1 MPLRIKSYRVK
12 KGDTYSSLAEKS
24 PIPFDPEQ
32 RLRLL
37 NGDYPNGI
45 LQVGILIKIVE

>member
-12 KGDTYSSLAEKS
+12 TGDTYSSLAEES
-24 PIPFDPEQ
+24 SIPFDPEQ

-37 NGDYPNGI
+37 NGDYPTGN
-45 LQVGILIKIVE
+45 LQVGALIKLVE